1 MIEDAAMLM
10 ASVTL
15 ANHMGLVGAAEK
27 VTRRKFKIISC
38 SKCSTFWTVLIYLL
52 FMGNHFVTSIATA
65 FALSYT
71 AIWFELLLGYLSN
84 IYESAYDKIQ
94 TTALDQ
100 DEAGAAS

>member
-15 ANHMGLVGAAEK
+15 ANHMGIVEAAEK
-27 VTRRKFKIISC
+27 IMHHKFKILSC
-38 SKCSTFWTVLIYLL
+38 SKCGTFWTVLIYLL

-71 AIWFELLLGYLSN
+71 AIWFELLLGYLSKV
-84 IYESAYDKIQ
+84 YESAYNKIQ
-94 TTALDQ
+94 TTAPDQ